1 MQSVDVAIVGG
12 GMVGLAVACG
22 LQGSGLRVA
31 VLEKA
36 EPRPLAADAPPALR
50 VSAINAA
57 SEKLLTKLDV
67 WREIVAQ
74 RASCYHGMEVWDKD
88 SFGHISFDDQSM
100 GFSHL
105 GYIIENAVV
114 HHALW
119 QKAQRCADVTLL
131 APAELQQ
138 VAWGE
143 NEAFLSLQDGSML
156 TARLVIGADGANSW
170 LRNKAD
176 IPLTFWD
183 YHHHA
188 LVATIRTAEPHQ
200 AVARQAFHGDGILAF
215 LPLSDPHL
223 CSIVWSLSPGEA
235 QRMQQADETT
245 FNQALN
251 IAFDNRLGL
260 CQLASEREV
269 FPLTGRYARQFAA
282 HRLALV
288 GDAAHTIHPLAGQ
301 GVNLGFMDA
310 AELIDE
316 LEAPARPGQRYRPA
330 SLSAPLRA
338 QPQAQRGADAGGH
351 AGLPRN
357 VLRESSGEET
367 SSRCGTQTGRYAA
380 GRETAADS
388 PGDGPQR
395 SACLVTLTASHFF
408 HPAWAPGFPPH
419 LKYSNF
425 TSFSH

>member
-31 VLEKA
+31 VLEQC
-36 EPRPLAADAPPALR
+36 EPQPLAADAAPALR

-57 SEKLLTKLDV
+57 SEKLLTRLGV
-67 WREIVAQ
+67 WSDIVAR

-88 SFGHISFDDQSM
+88 SFGRIEFDDQSM
-100 GFSHL
+100 GYSHL
-105 GYIIENAVV
+105 GHIVENAVI
-114 HHALW
+114 HYALW
-119 QKAQRCADVTLL
+119 QKAQQSSDITLM

-143 NEAFLSLQDGSML
+143 NEAFLTLKDGAML

-183 YHHHA
+183 YRHHA
-188 LVATIRTAEPHQ
+188 LVATIHTEDAHG
-200 AVARQAFHGDGILAF
+200 AVARQAFHGEGILAF
-215 LPLSDPHL
+215 LPLSNPHL
-223 CSIVWSLSPGEA
+223 CSIVWSLAPQEA
-235 QRMQQADETT
+235 ERMQQASDEQ

-260 CQLASEREV
+260 CRVESERQV

-310 AELIDE
+310 AELVDE
-316 LEAPARPGQRYRPA
+316 LKRLHRQGKDIGQYLYLRRYER
-330 SLSAPLRA
+330 SRKHSAALMLVGMQGFRELF
-338 QPQAQRGADAGGH
+338 AG
-351 AGLPRN
+351 
-357 VLRESSGEET
+357 T
-367 SSRCGTQTGRYAA
+367 
-380 GRETAADS
+380 
-388 PGDGPQR
+388 
-395 SACLVTLTASHFF
+395 
-408 HPAWAPGFPPH
+408 HPAKKLLRDMGLKLADTLPGVKPQLLRQAMGLNDLPEW
-419 LKYSNF
+419 LR
-425 TSFSH
+425 

>member
-31 VLEKA
+31 VLEQR
-36 EPRPLAADAPPALR
+36 EPQPLAMDADPALR

-57 SEKLLTKLDV
+57 SEKLLTRLGV
-67 WREIVAQ
+67 WSDIVAR

-88 SFGHISFDDQSM
+88 SFGRIEFDDQSM
-100 GFSHL
+100 GYSHL
-105 GYIIENAVV
+105 GHIVENAVI
-114 HHALW
+114 HYALW
-119 QKAQRCADVTLL
+119 QKAQQSSDITLM

-143 NEAFLSLQDGSML
+143 NEAFLTLKDGAML

-183 YHHHA
+183 YRHHA
-188 LVATIRTAEPHQ
+188 LVATIRTEEAHG
-200 AVARQAFHGDGILAF
+200 AVARQAFHGEGILAF

-223 CSIVWSLSPGEA
+223 CSIVWSLAPEA
-235 QRMQQADETT
+235 AERMQQLSDEQ

-260 CQLASEREV
+260 CQVESDRQV

-310 AELIDE
+310 AELVDE
-316 LEAPARPGQRYRPA
+316 LKRLHRQGKDIGQYLYLRRYERSRKHSAAMMLAGMQGFRELFAGTNPAKKLLRDIGLKLADTLPGVK
-330 SLSAPLRA
+330 
-338 QPQAQRGADAGGH
+338 PQ
-351 AGLPRN
+351 LPRQAMGLN
-357 VLRESSGEET
+357 DLPEWLR
-367 SSRCGTQTGRYAA
+367 
-380 GRETAADS
+380 
-388 PGDGPQR
+388 
-395 SACLVTLTASHFF
+395 
-408 HPAWAPGFPPH
+408 
-419 LKYSNF
+419 
-425 TSFSH
+425 

>member
-31 VLEKA
+31 VLEQR
-36 EPRPLAADAPPALR
+36 EPQPLAADAAPALR

-57 SEKLLTKLDV
+57 SEKLLTRLGV
-67 WREIVAQ
+67 WSDIVAR

-88 SFGHISFDDQSM
+88 SFGRIEFDDQSM
-100 GFSHL
+100 GYSHL
-105 GYIIENAVV
+105 GHIVENAVI
-114 HHALW
+114 HYALW
-119 QKAQRCADVTLL
+119 QKARQSSDITLM

-143 NEAFLSLQDGSML
+143 NEAFLTLKDGAML

-183 YHHHA
+183 YRHHA
-188 LVATIRTAEPHQ
+188 LVATIRTEDAHG
-200 AVARQAFHGDGILAF
+200 AVARQAFHGEGILAF

-223 CSIVWSLSPGEA
+223 CSIVWSLAPQEA
-235 QRMQQADETT
+235 ERMQQASDEQ

-260 CQLASEREV
+260 CRVESERQV

-310 AELIDE
+310 AELVDE
-316 LEAPARPGQRYRPA
+316 LKRLHRQGKDIGQYLYLRRYER
-330 SLSAPLRA
+330 SRKHSAALML
-338 QPQAQRGADAGGH
+338 AGMQGFRELF
-351 AGLPRN
+351 AG
-357 VLRESSGEET
+357 T
-367 SSRCGTQTGRYAA
+367 
-380 GRETAADS
+380 
-388 PGDGPQR
+388 
-395 SACLVTLTASHFF
+395 
-408 HPAWAPGFPPH
+408 HPAKKLLRDMGLKLADTLPGVKPQLLRQAMGLNDLPEW
-419 LKYSNF
+419 LR
-425 TSFSH
+425 

>member
-31 VLEKA
+31 VLEQRVQ
-36 EPRPLAADAPPALR
+36 EPLAANAPPQLR

-57 SEKLLTKLDV
+57 SEKLLTRLGIWQDILS
-67 WREIVAQ
+67 R

-100 GFSHL
+100 GYSHL
-105 GYIIENAVV
+105 GHIVENAVI
-114 HHALW
+114 HYALW
-119 QKAQRCADVTLL
+119 NKAQQSSDITLF

-143 NEAFLSLQDGSML
+143 NETFLTLKDGSML

-183 YHHHA
+183 YQHHA
-188 LVATIRTAEPHQ
+188 LVATIRTEEPHE
-200 AVARQAFHGDGILAF
+200 AVARQVFHGEGILAF

-223 CSIVWSLSPGEA
+223 CSIVWSLPPQEA
-235 QRMQQADETT
+235 QRMQQASEDE
-245 FNQALN
+245 FNRALN

-260 CQLASEREV
+260 CKVESECQV

-310 AELIDE
+310 AELIAE
-316 LEAPARPGQRYRPA
+316 LKRLHRQGKDIGQYIYLRRYERSRKHSAALMLASMQGFRDLFSGANPAKKLLRDIGLKLADTLPGVKPQLIRQAMGLNDLPEW
-330 SLSAPLRA
+330 LR
-338 QPQAQRGADAGGH
+338 
-351 AGLPRN
+351 
-357 VLRESSGEET
+357 
-367 SSRCGTQTGRYAA
+367 
-380 GRETAADS
+380 
-388 PGDGPQR
+388 
-395 SACLVTLTASHFF
+395 
-408 HPAWAPGFPPH
+408 
-419 LKYSNF
+419 
-425 TSFSH
+425 

>member
-22 LQGSGLRVA
+22 LQGNGLRVA
-31 VLEKA
+31 VLEQRVP
-36 EPRPLAADAPPALR
+36 EPLAADAPPQLR

-57 SEKLLTKLDV
+57 SEKLLTRLGIWQDILS
-67 WREIVAQ
+67 R

-100 GFSHL
+100 GYSHL
-105 GYIIENAVV
+105 GHIVENAVI
-114 HHALW
+114 HYALW
-119 QKAQRCADVTLL
+119 NKAQQSSDITLF

-143 NEAFLSLQDGSML
+143 NETFLTLKDGSML

-183 YHHHA
+183 YQHHA
-188 LVATIRTAEPHQ
+188 LVATIRTEEPHE
-200 AVARQAFHGDGILAF
+200 AVARQVFHGEGILAF
-215 LPLSDPHL
+215 LPLSGPHL
-223 CSIVWSLSPGEA
+223 CSIVWSLPPQEA
-235 QRMQQADETT
+235 QRMQQASEDE
-245 FNQALN
+245 FNRALN

-260 CQLASEREV
+260 CKVESECQV

-310 AELIDE
+310 AELIAE
-316 LEAPARPGQRYRPA
+316 LKRLHRQGKDIGQYIYLRRYERSRKHSAALMLASMQGFRDLFSGANPAKKLLRDIGLKLADTLPGVKPQLIRQAMGLNDLPEW
-330 SLSAPLRA
+330 LR
-338 QPQAQRGADAGGH
+338 
-351 AGLPRN
+351 
-357 VLRESSGEET
+357 
-367 SSRCGTQTGRYAA
+367 
-380 GRETAADS
+380 
-388 PGDGPQR
+388 
-395 SACLVTLTASHFF
+395 
-408 HPAWAPGFPPH
+408 
-419 LKYSNF
+419 
-425 TSFSH
+425 

>member
-31 VLEKA
+31 VLEQHV
-36 EPRPLAADAPPALR
+36 PQPLAADAAPQLR

-57 SEKLLTKLDV
+57 SEKLLTRLGV
-67 WREIVAQ
+67 WSDIVAR
-74 RASCYHGMEVWDKD
+74 RACCYHGMEVWDKD
-88 SFGHISFDDQSM
+88 SFGRIEFDDQSM
-100 GFSHL
+100 GYSHL
-105 GYIIENAVV
+105 GHIVENAEI
-114 HHALW
+114 HYALW
-119 QKAQRCADVTLL
+119 QKAQRSPDITLL
-131 APAELQQ
+131 APAEIQQ

-143 NEAFLSLQDGSML
+143 NEAFLTLKEGAML

-183 YHHHA
+183 YRHHA
-188 LVATIRTAEPHQ
+188 LVATIRTQEAHG
-200 AVARQAFHGDGILAF
+200 AVARQAFHGEGILAF

-223 CSIVWSLSPGEA
+223 CSIVWSLSPQEA
-235 QRMQQADETT
+235 KRMQQASVDE

-260 CQLASEREV
+260 CSVESERQT

-316 LEAPARPGQRYRPA
+316 LKRLQRQGKDIGQYLYLRRYERSRKHSAAMMLAGMQGFRELFAGENPAKKLLRDIGLKLADTLPGVKPQLIRQAMGLNDLPEW
-330 SLSAPLRA
+330 LR
-338 QPQAQRGADAGGH
+338 
-351 AGLPRN
+351 
-357 VLRESSGEET
+357 
-367 SSRCGTQTGRYAA
+367 
-380 GRETAADS
+380 
-388 PGDGPQR
+388 
-395 SACLVTLTASHFF
+395 
-408 HPAWAPGFPPH
+408 
-419 LKYSNF
+419 
-425 TSFSH
+425 

>member
-31 VLEKA
+31 VLEQRVP
-36 EPRPLAADAPPALR
+36 EPLAADAPPQLR

-57 SEKLLTKLDV
+57 SEKLLTRLGV
-67 WREIVAQ
+67 WQDILSR
-74 RASCYHGMEVWDKD
+74 RASCYHGMDVWDKD

-100 GFSHL
+100 GYSHL
-105 GYIIENAVV
+105 GHIVENSVI
-114 HHALW
+114 HYALW
-119 QKAQRCADVTLL
+119 NKAQQSSDITLL

-143 NEAFLSLQDGSML
+143 NETFLTLKDGSML

-183 YHHHA
+183 YQHHA
-188 LVATIRTAEPHQ
+188 LVATIRTEEPHD
-200 AVARQAFHGDGILAF
+200 AVARQVFHGEGILAF

-223 CSIVWSLSPGEA
+223 CSIVWSLSPEEA
-235 QRMQQADETT
+235 QRMQQASEDE
-245 FNQALN
+245 FNRALN

-260 CQLASEREV
+260 CKVESARQV

-310 AELIDE
+310 AELIAE
-316 LEAPARPGQRYRPA
+316 LKRLHRQGKDIGQYIYLRRYERSRKHSAALMLAGMQGFRDLFSGTNPVKKLLRDIGLKLADTLPGVKPQLIRQAMGLNDLPEW
-330 SLSAPLRA
+330 LR
-338 QPQAQRGADAGGH
+338 
-351 AGLPRN
+351 
-357 VLRESSGEET
+357 
-367 SSRCGTQTGRYAA
+367 
-380 GRETAADS
+380 
-388 PGDGPQR
+388 
-395 SACLVTLTASHFF
+395 
-408 HPAWAPGFPPH
+408 
-419 LKYSNF
+419 
-425 TSFSH
+425 

>member
-31 VLEKA
+31 VLEQRVP
-36 EPRPLAADAPPALR
+36 EPLAADAPPQLR

-57 SEKLLTKLDV
+57 SEKLLTRLGV
-67 WREIVAQ
+67 WQDILSR

-100 GFSHL
+100 GYSHL
-105 GYIIENAVV
+105 GHIVENSVI
-114 HHALW
+114 HYALW
-119 QKAQRCADVTLL
+119 NKAQQSSDITLL

-143 NEAFLSLQDGSML
+143 NETFLTLKDGSML

-183 YHHHA
+183 YQHHA
-188 LVATIRTAEPHQ
+188 LVVTIRTEEPHD
-200 AVARQAFHGDGILAF
+200 AVARQVFHGEGILAF

-223 CSIVWSLSPGEA
+223 CSIVWSLSPEEA
-235 QRMQQADETT
+235 QRMQQASEDE
-245 FNQALN
+245 FNRALN

-260 CQLASEREV
+260 CKVESARQV

-282 HRLALV
+282 HRLVLV

-310 AELIDE
+310 AELIAE
-316 LEAPARPGQRYRPA
+316 LKRLHRQGKDIGQYIYLRRYERSRKHSAALMLAGMQGFRDLFSDTNPAKKLLRDIGLKLADTLPGVKPQLIRQAMGLNDLPEW
-330 SLSAPLRA
+330 LR
-338 QPQAQRGADAGGH
+338 
-351 AGLPRN
+351 
-357 VLRESSGEET
+357 
-367 SSRCGTQTGRYAA
+367 
-380 GRETAADS
+380 
-388 PGDGPQR
+388 
-395 SACLVTLTASHFF
+395 
-408 HPAWAPGFPPH
+408 
-419 LKYSNF
+419 
-425 TSFSH
+425 

>member
-31 VLEKA
+31 VLEQRVP
-36 EPRPLAADAPPALR
+36 EPLAADAPPQLR

-57 SEKLLTKLDV
+57 SEKLLTRLGV
-67 WREIVAQ
+67 WQDILSR

-100 GFSHL
+100 GYSHL
-105 GYIIENAVV
+105 GHIVENSVI
-114 HHALW
+114 HYALW
-119 QKAQRCADVTLL
+119 NKAQQSSDITLL

-143 NEAFLSLQDGSML
+143 NETFLTLKDGSML

-183 YHHHA
+183 YQHHA
-188 LVATIRTAEPHQ
+188 LVATIRTEEPHD
-200 AVARQAFHGDGILAF
+200 AVARQVFHGEGILAF

-223 CSIVWSLSPGEA
+223 CSIVWSLSPEEA
-235 QRMQQADETT
+235 QRMQQASEDE
-245 FNQALN
+245 FNRALN

-260 CQLASEREV
+260 CKVESARQV

-282 HRLALV
+282 HRLVLV

-310 AELIDE
+310 AELIAE
-316 LEAPARPGQRYRPA
+316 LKRLHRQGKDIGQYIYLRRYERSRKHSAALMLAGMQGFRDLFSGTNPVKKLLRDIGLKLADTLPGVK
-330 SLSAPLRA
+330 
-338 QPQAQRGADAGGH
+338 PQLIRQAM
-351 AGLPRN
+351 GLNDLPEW
-357 VLRESSGEET
+357 L
-367 SSRCGTQTGRYAA
+367 
-380 GRETAADS
+380 
-388 PGDGPQR
+388 
-395 SACLVTLTASHFF
+395 H
-408 HPAWAPGFPPH
+408 
-419 LKYSNF
+419 
-425 TSFSH
+425 

>member
-31 VLEKA
+31 VLEQR
-36 EPRPLAADAPPALR
+36 EPQPLAADAAPALR

-57 SEKLLTKLDV
+57 SEKLLTRLGV
-67 WREIVAQ
+67 WSDIVAR

-88 SFGHISFDDQSM
+88 SFGRIEFDDQSM
-100 GFSHL
+100 GYSHL
-105 GYIIENAVV
+105 GHIVENTVI
-114 HHALW
+114 HYALW
-119 QKAQRCADVTLL
+119 QKAQQSSDITLM

-143 NEAFLSLQDGSML
+143 NEAFLTLKDGAML

-183 YHHHA
+183 YRHHA
-188 LVATIRTAEPHQ
+188 LVATIRTEEAHG
-200 AVARQAFHGDGILAF
+200 AVARQAFHGEGILAF

-223 CSIVWSLSPGEA
+223 CSIVWSLAPQEA
-235 QRMQQADETT
+235 GRMQQASDEQ

-260 CQLASEREV
+260 CRVESERQV

-310 AELIDE
+310 AELVDE
-316 LEAPARPGQRYRPA
+316 LKRLHRQGKDIGQYLYLRRYER
-330 SLSAPLRA
+330 SRKHSAALML
-338 QPQAQRGADAGGH
+338 AGMQGFRELF
-351 AGLPRN
+351 AG
-357 VLRESSGEET
+357 T
-367 SSRCGTQTGRYAA
+367 
-380 GRETAADS
+380 
-388 PGDGPQR
+388 
-395 SACLVTLTASHFF
+395 
-408 HPAWAPGFPPH
+408 HPAKKLLRDMGLKLADTLPGVKPQLLRQAMGLNDLPEW
-419 LKYSNF
+419 LR
-425 TSFSH
+425 

>member
-22 LQGSGLRVA
+22 LQGNGLRVA
-31 VLEKA
+31 VLEQRVP
-36 EPRPLAADAPPALR
+36 EPLAADAPPQLR

-57 SEKLLTKLDV
+57 SEKLLTRLGIWQDILS
-67 WREIVAQ
+67 R

-100 GFSHL
+100 GYSHL
-105 GYIIENAVV
+105 GHIVENAVI
-114 HHALW
+114 HYALW
-119 QKAQRCADVTLL
+119 NKAQQSSDITLF

-143 NEAFLSLQDGSML
+143 NETFLTLKDGSML

-183 YHHHA
+183 YQHHA
-188 LVATIRTAEPHQ
+188 LVATIRTEEPHE
-200 AVARQAFHGDGILAF
+200 AVARQVFHGEGILAF

-223 CSIVWSLSPGEA
+223 CSIVWSLPPQEA
-235 QRMQQADETT
+235 QRMQQASEDE
-245 FNQALN
+245 FNRALN

-260 CQLASEREV
+260 CKVESERQV

-310 AELIDE
+310 AELIAE
-316 LEAPARPGQRYRPA
+316 LKRLHRQGKDIGQYIYLRRYERSRKHSAALMLASMQGFRDLFSGANPAKKLLRDIGLKLADTLPGVKPQLIRQAMGLNDLPEW
-330 SLSAPLRA
+330 LR
-338 QPQAQRGADAGGH
+338 
-351 AGLPRN
+351 
-357 VLRESSGEET
+357 
-367 SSRCGTQTGRYAA
+367 
-380 GRETAADS
+380 
-388 PGDGPQR
+388 
-395 SACLVTLTASHFF
+395 
-408 HPAWAPGFPPH
+408 
-419 LKYSNF
+419 
-425 TSFSH
+425 

>member
-31 VLEKA
+31 VLEQRVP
-36 EPRPLAADAPPALR
+36 EPLAADAPPQLR

-57 SEKLLTKLDV
+57 SEKLLTRLGV
-67 WREIVAQ
+67 WQDILSR

-100 GFSHL
+100 GYSHL
-105 GYIIENAVV
+105 GHIVENSVI
-114 HHALW
+114 HYALW
-119 QKAQRCADVTLL
+119 NKAQQSSDITLL

-143 NEAFLSLQDGSML
+143 NETFLTLKDGSML

-183 YHHHA
+183 YQHHA
-188 LVATIRTAEPHQ
+188 LVATIRTEEPHD
-200 AVARQAFHGDGILAF
+200 AVARQVFHGEGILAF

-223 CSIVWSLSPGEA
+223 CSIVWSLSPEEA
-235 QRMQQADETT
+235 QRMQQASEDE
-245 FNQALN
+245 FNRALN

-260 CQLASEREV
+260 CKVESARQV

-282 HRLALV
+282 HRLVLV

-310 AELIDE
+310 AELIAE
-316 LEAPARPGQRYRPA
+316 LKRLHRQGKDIGQYIYLRRYERSRKHSAALMLAGMQGIRDLFSGTNPAKKLLRDIGLKLADTLPGVKPQLIRQAMGLNDLPEW
-330 SLSAPLRA
+330 LR
-338 QPQAQRGADAGGH
+338 
-351 AGLPRN
+351 
-357 VLRESSGEET
+357 
-367 SSRCGTQTGRYAA
+367 
-380 GRETAADS
+380 
-388 PGDGPQR
+388 
-395 SACLVTLTASHFF
+395 
-408 HPAWAPGFPPH
+408 
-419 LKYSNF
+419 
-425 TSFSH
+425 

>member
-31 VLEKA
+31 VLEQRVP
-36 EPRPLAADAPPALR
+36 EPLAADAPPQLR

-57 SEKLLTKLDV
+57 SEKLLTRLGV
-67 WREIVAQ
+67 WQDILSR

-100 GFSHL
+100 GYSHL
-105 GYIIENAVV
+105 GHIVENSVI
-114 HHALW
+114 HYALW
-119 QKAQRCADVTLL
+119 NKAQQSSDITLL

-143 NEAFLSLQDGSML
+143 NETFLTLKDGSML

-183 YHHHA
+183 YQHHA
-188 LVATIRTAEPHQ
+188 LVATIRTEEPHD
-200 AVARQAFHGDGILAF
+200 AVARQVFHGEGILAF

-223 CSIVWSLSPGEA
+223 CSIVWSLSPEEA
-235 QRMQQADETT
+235 QRMQQASEDE
-245 FNQALN
+245 FNRALN

-260 CQLASEREV
+260 CKVESARQV

-310 AELIDE
+310 AELIAKLKRLHRQGKDIGQYIYLRRYE
-316 LEAPARPGQRYRPA
+316 RSRKHSAALMLAGMQGFRDLFSGTNPVKKLLRDIGLKLADTLPGVKPQLIRQAMGLNDLPEW
-330 SLSAPLRA
+330 LR
-338 QPQAQRGADAGGH
+338 
-351 AGLPRN
+351 
-357 VLRESSGEET
+357 
-367 SSRCGTQTGRYAA
+367 
-380 GRETAADS
+380 
-388 PGDGPQR
+388 
-395 SACLVTLTASHFF
+395 
-408 HPAWAPGFPPH
+408 
-419 LKYSNF
+419 
-425 TSFSH
+425 

>member
-31 VLEKA
+31 VLEQRVP
-36 EPRPLAADAPPALR
+36 EPLAADAPPQLR

-57 SEKLLTKLDV
+57 SEKLLTRLGIWQDILF
-67 WREIVAQ
+67 R

-100 GFSHL
+100 GYSHL
-105 GYIIENAVV
+105 GHIVENAVI
-114 HHALW
+114 HYALW
-119 QKAQRCADVTLL
+119 NKAQQSSDITLF

-143 NEAFLSLQDGSML
+143 NETFLTLKDGSML

-183 YHHHA
+183 YQHHA
-188 LVATIRTAEPHQ
+188 LVATIRTEEPHE
-200 AVARQAFHGDGILAF
+200 AVARQVFHGEGILAF

-223 CSIVWSLSPGEA
+223 CSIVWSLPPQEA
-235 QRMQQADETT
+235 QRMQQASEDE
-245 FNQALN
+245 FNRALN

-260 CQLASEREV
+260 CKVESERQV

-310 AELIDE
+310 AELIAE
-316 LEAPARPGQRYRPA
+316 LKRLHRQGKDIGQYIYLRRYERSRKHSAALMLASMQGFRDLFSGANPAKKLLRDIGLKLADTLPGVKPQLIRQAMGLNDLPEW
-330 SLSAPLRA
+330 LR
-338 QPQAQRGADAGGH
+338 
-351 AGLPRN
+351 
-357 VLRESSGEET
+357 
-367 SSRCGTQTGRYAA
+367 
-380 GRETAADS
+380 
-388 PGDGPQR
+388 
-395 SACLVTLTASHFF
+395 
-408 HPAWAPGFPPH
+408 
-419 LKYSNF
+419 
-425 TSFSH
+425 